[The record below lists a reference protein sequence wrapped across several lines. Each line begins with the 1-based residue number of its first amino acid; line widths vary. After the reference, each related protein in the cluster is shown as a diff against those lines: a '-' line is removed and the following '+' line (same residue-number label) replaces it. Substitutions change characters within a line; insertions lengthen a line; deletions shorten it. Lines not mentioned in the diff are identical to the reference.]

1 MSTRDDSKTMHSS
14 ELSMLLLGTGN
25 GGSSANADMMNVLPT
40 TEMEKSSKGNHINN
54 NNPNSSSTNKRKR
67 NVGDAMNQVDVSQFN
82 AAQASQLLKQTHGVG
97 KRSKN
102 KVGVGPGRISEAD
115 AMNEVGS
122 TRHRRRNIKRNYHQL
137 FHEID
142 NTVSQ
147 QTTAAASTTTNVR
160 EKDAGISSYGVHDR
174 GGGGDDHA
182 VDFDDTIARA
192 RSRSR
197 LQHEKK
203 RQSRA
208 GNQTCS
214 SSDDDSDGSSNSDD
228 DRKSKRKSIRRR
240 TRDRQERGHA
250 RTRRRGRGQ
259 RQSAS
264 SSSSSS
270 SSSDDDSVAHR
281 RRRRAR
287 VARTRTVSSKNHH
300 GDPPSRDDISM
311 KKNREQ
317 EIKKETSQDDSS
329 SSDDSNGGGIVR
341 SRNDD
346 RNLKDTNASKEEGEG
361 SYSNDSIRGTAPT
374 RSRRQNHRKDET
386 SDSSSSSSDSSST
399 SSDSDSEDSL
409 DDTPTHVSSDK
420 PLFVPKHKRAK
431 KSTTEDQHQQQLQQ
445 ESLQQMKIDKRIR
458 QSRALVAEAVSN
470 SNTNTN
476 SQQSVETIGDQNE
489 FTESGGSIAPP
500 PDDRDHAQNYCD
512 DKADSS
518 GSGGNNLQEE
528 VYQMKEREN
537 WEVRELLRL
546 LRDFEIFI
554 QKVKDAKEMDRR
566 KQMTDEERLRED
578 VKTGRY
584 RKPGEG
590 ARNEIRN
597 KILAKN
603 SSRSDDNSNKIA
615 SAKASAVP
623 HKKLPY
629 YHKGAFYLDDE

>member
-1 MSTRDDSKTMHSS
+1 
-14 ELSMLLLGTGN
+14 MLLLGTGN

-54 NNPNSSSTNKRKR
+54 NNPKSSSTNKRKR

-102 KVGVGPGRISEAD
+102 KVGVGPERISEDD

-174 GGGGDDHA
+174 NDRGGGGDDHA

-203 RQSRA
+203 RQFRA

-214 SSDDDSDGSSNSDD
+214 SSDDDSDSSSNSDD

-250 RTRRRGRGQ
+250 RTRRRGQ
-259 RQSAS
+259 RQSASS

-270 SSSDDDSVAHR
+270 SSSDDDSVAHRR

-329 SSDDSNGGGIVR
+329 FSDDSNGGGIVR

-346 RNLKDTNASKEEGEG
+346 RNLKDTNVSKEEGEG
-361 SYSNDSIRGTAPT
+361 SYSNDSIRKIAPT
-374 RSRRQNHRKDET
+374 RSRCQNHRKDET

-399 SSDSDSEDSL
+399 SSDSDSEDAL

-458 QSRALVAEAVSN
+458 ESRALVAEAVSN

-518 GSGGNNLQEE
+518 GSGGNNFQEE

-554 QKVKDAKEMDRR
+554 QKVKDAKEMGRR

-597 KILAKN
+597 KILTKN
-603 SSRSDDNSNKIA
+603 SSISDDNSNTIA